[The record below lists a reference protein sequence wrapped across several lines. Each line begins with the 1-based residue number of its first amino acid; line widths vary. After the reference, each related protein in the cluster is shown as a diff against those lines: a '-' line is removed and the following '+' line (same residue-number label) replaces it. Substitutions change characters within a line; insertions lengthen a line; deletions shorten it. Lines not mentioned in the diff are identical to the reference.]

1 MKTATGLA
9 LVAVGAILAFAVTGH
24 PDWLNVQAAG
34 WVLMLVG
41 LAGLFVPRRGYGW
54 LKRRVVRRPV
64 TARTVVASNGSTPPA
79 ATAPPA
85 AMVLPPGTVV
95 LTPEQAAEVQAG
107 ALVPDA
113 ADPEVFPGRQLSKA
127 EVEEQVTTTTPV
139 AATPAATTSETI
151 EEYLEE

>member
-1 MKTATGLA
+1 MKTGVSLA
-9 LVAVGAILAFAVTGH
+9 LIAVGAILAFAVSGH
-24 PDWLNVQAAG
+24 PGWLDVQAAG

-41 LAGLFVPRRGYGW
+41 LAGMFIPRRGYGW

-64 TARTVVASNGSTPPA
+64 SGRAVVASNGATLPA
-79 ATAPPA
+79 ATA
-85 AMVLPPGTVV
+85 LPPGAIV

-107 ALVPDA
+107 ALVPDG

-127 EVEEQVTTTTPV
+127 EVEEQVTTTTPA
-139 AATPAATTSETI
+139 AATPTATTSETI